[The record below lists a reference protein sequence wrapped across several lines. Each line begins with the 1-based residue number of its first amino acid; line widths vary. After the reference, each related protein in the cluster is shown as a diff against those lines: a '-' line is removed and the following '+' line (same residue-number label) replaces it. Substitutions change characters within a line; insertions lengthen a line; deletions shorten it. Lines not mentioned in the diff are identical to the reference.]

1 MGKMLLM
8 QGKCVMQLRRVKTP
22 LSDQIA
28 WVSATEH
35 GISTVTAMAKFG
47 VRVGRS
53 GLVANVT
60 LTCGVNAPKICMTS
74 DSLAPQQYYRSSSW
88 FLLL

>member
-1 MGKMLLM
+1 M
-8 QGKCVMQLRRVKTP
+8 QGKCVKQLRRVKTP

-35 GISTVTAMAKFG
+35 GVSTVTAQWRQFG

-53 GLVANVT
+53 GLVAQVA
-60 LTCGVNAPKICMTS
+60 LTCRVNAPKICMTS

-88 FLLL
+88 FPLL

>member
-1 MGKMLLM
+1 MGEMLLM
-8 QGKCVMQLRRVKTP
+8 QGKCVKQLRRVKTP

-35 GISTVTAMAKFG
+35 GVSTVTAQWQQFG

-53 GLVANVT
+53 GHINV
-60 LTCGVNAPKICMTS
+60 
-74 DSLAPQQYYRSSSW
+74 RSQR
-88 FLLL
+88 FKNLHDIG

>member
-1 MGKMLLM
+1 M

-35 GISTVTAMAKFG
+35 GVSTVTAMAKFG
-47 VRVGRS
+47 VRAGRS

-60 LTCGVNAPKICMTS
+60 LTPESTLQKFA
-74 DSLAPQQYYRSSSW
+74 
-88 FLLL
+88 